1 MLLMEFAEALKK
13 GREQIKLS
21 QTRLA
26 AELHITPAT
35 VNRWECGHFA
45 PNYLYKAALIAYFE
59 KKNVDDEIIET
70 LKQS

>member
-1 MLLMEFAEALKK
+1 MEFAEALKK

-21 QTRLA
+21 QTQLA

-45 PNYLYKAALIAYFE
+45 PNNLSRVVLVDYF
-59 KKNVDDEIIET
+59 KKNKVDNAIIEA
-70 LKQS
+70 LKQR